1 MLPWIICGVLA
12 VIIAILVIK
21 IRMMQKSMDEI
32 CSCLSEHLSSDTNQL
47 ITVSSSDKHVRH
59 LASEIAKQLTEL
71 RRQRRQYIS
80 GDRELKEAVTNI
92 SHDLRTPLTAICG
105 YLELLETEEMTDNTK
120 RYVEQIQ
127 SRTEALKALTEELF
141 RYSVISSIS
150 DLSYEKVNVGRV
162 LEDTLISFYG
172 AFEQKNITPKI
183 LLPDRTVFR
192 SLDKFALSRIFGN
205 IISNAVKYSDGDF
218 EVTMT
223 DAGEIIFSNTASE
236 LSSVDVG
243 KLFDRF
249 YTVDSARKSTGLG
262 LSIAKLLTERMGG
275 CISADYKGNTLSITL
290 SFEQKNMD
298 RHRHSDSTPA

>member
-12 VIIAILVIK
+12 VVIVILLIK

-47 ITVSSSDKHVRH
+47 ITVSSNDKHVRL
-59 LASEIAKQLTEL
+59 LASEIAKQLAEL
-71 RRQRRQYIS
+71 RRQRRQYIN

-105 YLELLETEEMTDNTK
+105 YLELLEAEEMTDNTR
-120 RYVEQIQ
+120 RYVEQI
-127 SRTEALKALTEELF
+127 SNRTEALKALTEELF
-141 RYSVISSIS
+141 RYSVISSVS

-172 AFEQKNITPKI
+172 AFEQKKIAPNIS
-183 LLPDRTVFR
+183 LPDSVIIR
-192 SLDKFALSRIFGN
+192 SLDKSALSRIFGN

-218 EVTMT
+218 SVTMT
-223 DAGEIIFSNTASE
+223 DAGEITFSNTASE

-275 CISADYKGNTLSITL
+275 SISADYKGNTLSITL
-290 SFEQKNMD
+290 SFKEG
-298 RHRHSDSTPA
+298 

>member
-1 MLPWIICGVLA
+1 MLPWIICGAFAVVSIILA
-12 VIIAILVIK
+12 IK

-59 LASEIAKQLTEL
+59 LASEIARQLTEL
-71 RRQRRQYIS
+71 RRQRRQYIN

-105 YLELLETEEMTDNTK
+105 YLELLETEEMTDNTR
-120 RYVEQIQ
+120 RYVEQIAN
-127 SRTEALKALTEELF
+127 RTEALKALTEELF
-141 RYSVISSIS
+141 RYSVISSVS

-172 AFEQKNITPKI
+172 AFEQKNITPNI
-183 LLPDRTVFR
+183 SLPEGVIIR
-192 SLDKFALSRIFGN
+192 SLDKSALSRIFGN

-218 EVTMT
+218 SVTMSDT
-223 DAGEIIFSNTASE
+223 GEITFSNTASE

-290 SFEQKNMD
+290 SFKEG
-298 RHRHSDSTPA
+298 

>member
-12 VIIAILVIK
+12 VVIVILAIK

-59 LASEIAKQLTEL
+59 LASEIARQLTEL
-71 RRQRRQYIS
+71 RRQRRQYIN

-92 SHDLRTPLTAICG
+92 SHDLRTPLTTICG
-105 YLELLETEEMTDNTK
+105 YLELLEAEEMTDNTR
-120 RYVEQIQ
+120 RYVEQIAN
-127 SRTEALKALTEELF
+127 RTEALKALTEELF
-141 RYSVISSIS
+141 RYSVISSVS

-172 AFEQKNITPKI
+172 AFEQKNITPNI
-183 LLPDRTVFR
+183 SLPDSVIVR
-192 SLDKFALSRIFGN
+192 SLDKSALSRIFGN

-218 EVTMT
+218 SVTMS

-275 CISADYKGNTLSITL
+275 SISAEYKGNMLSITL
-290 SFEQKNMD
+290 SFKGD
-298 RHRHSDSTPA
+298 

>member
-12 VIIAILVIK
+12 VVIAILAIK
-21 IRMMQKSMDEI
+21 IKMMQKSMDEI

-59 LASEIAKQLTEL
+59 LASEIARQLTEL

-92 SHDLRTPLTAICG
+92 SHDLRTPITAICG
-105 YLELLETEEMTDNTK
+105 YLELLETEEMTDNTR
-120 RYVEQIQ
+120 RYIEQIAN
-127 SRTEALKALTEELF
+127 RTEALKALTEELF
-141 RYSVISSIS
+141 RYSVISSVS
-150 DLSYEKVNVGRV
+150 ELNYENVNVGRV

-172 AFEQKNITPKI
+172 AFEQKNITPNI
-183 LLPDRTVFR
+183 SLPDSVIVRF
-192 SLDKFALSRIFGN
+192 LDKSALSRIFGN
-205 IISNAVKYSDGDF
+205 IVSNAVKYSDGDF
-218 EVTMT
+218 SVTMSDT
-223 DAGEIIFSNTASE
+223 GEITFSNTASE

-275 CISADYKGNTLSITL
+275 CISADYKGNILSIML
-290 SFEQKNMD
+290 SFKEG
-298 RHRHSDSTPA
+298 

>member
-12 VIIAILVIK
+12 VVIVILTIK

-32 CSCLSEHLSSDTNQL
+32 CSCLSEHLSTDTNQL
-47 ITVSSSDKHVRH
+47 ITVSSSDNHVRH

-120 RYVEQIQ
+120 RYLEQIAN
-127 SRTEALKALTEELF
+127 RTEALKALTEELF
-141 RYSVISSIS
+141 RYSVISSVS

-172 AFEQKNITPKI
+172 AFEQKNITPNI
-183 LLPDRTVFR
+183 SLPDGVIIR
-192 SLDKFALSRIFGN
+192 SLDKSALSRIFGN

-218 EVTMT
+218 SVTMS

-236 LSSVDVG
+236 LSSVGVG

-275 CISADYKGNTLSITL
+275 CISADYKGNMLSITL
-290 SFEQKNMD
+290 SFEE
-298 RHRHSDSTPA
+298 